1 MRAAEG
7 HGLGQD
13 LADDWAVFSGEH
25 SFAQFFLVFPLQ
37 TKFSCGGPIIFLM
50 LHPSTPG

>member
-7 HGLGQD
+7 HRLGQN

-25 SFAQFFLVFPLQ
+25 GFAQFFSVCF
-37 TKFSCGGPIIFLM
+37 FLA
-50 LHPSTPG
+50 